1 MSITPEQSRLF
12 AALGWT
18 KPPQKVLAALT
29 HPSFRNE
36 AKGVVDDYER
46 LEFLGDAVLQLC
58 VSERLAEAFPKASEG
73 ELSRMRAALVC
84 TDSLADFARKV
95 RLAEAIR
102 AGRGARAS
110 GEHDRTN
117 VLADVVEAL
126 VGAAYLDGGLE
137 SARALVDRVVEGRL
151 HDTRALDARDAKSR
165 FQERVQAEGRTTP
178 RYQLEASGGVD
189 LGRWFEVG
197 VFVDDELIATG
208 RGSSKK
214 LAEQAAARRGLAVL
228 DHLEQAPSSA
238 NGNAKAGANGSA
250 HAPPT
255 HESVSVLASP
265 RPSSDR

>member
-1 MSITPEQSRLF
+1 MSVTPEQARLF

-18 KPPQKVLAALT
+18 TPPRDVLAALT

-58 VSERLAEAFPKASEG
+58 VSERLSEAFPKASEG

-95 RLAEAIR
+95 SLSEAIR
-102 AGRGARAS
+102 AGRGARTS

-137 SARALVDRVVEGRL
+137 GARQVVDRVVEGRL
-151 HDTRALDARDAKSR
+151 HDTSALDARDAKSR
-165 FQERVQAEGRTTP
+165 FQERIQAVGRPTP

-197 VFVDDELIATG
+197 VFVDDERIAVG

-214 LAEQAAARRGLAVL
+214 LAEQAAARRGLDVL
-228 DHLEQAPSSA
+228 DQRDQRDQRDRTASASVAPEPA
-238 NGNAKAGANGSA
+238 
-250 HAPPT
+250 T
-255 HESVSVLASP
+255 LSVPGLP
-265 RPSSDR
+265 RRSSDR